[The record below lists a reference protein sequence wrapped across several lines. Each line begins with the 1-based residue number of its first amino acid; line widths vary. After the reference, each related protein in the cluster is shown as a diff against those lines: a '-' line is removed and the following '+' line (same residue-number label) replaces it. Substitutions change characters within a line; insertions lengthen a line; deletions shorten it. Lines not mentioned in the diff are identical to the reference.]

1 MLTLSEET
9 ESLAQRLAEAQN
21 LSVDAAVRGAL
32 EQQARSVGVTR
43 PAESG
48 RVSNEE
54 IARRR
59 AATEELQRQLDALP
73 ILDHRPWQEIAD
85 EINEL

>member
-9 ESLAQRLAEAQN
+9 ESLAQQLAEAQN
-21 LSVDAAVRGAL
+21 LSVDAAVRRAL

-43 PAESG
+43 TAESG
-48 RVSNEE
+48 RVPDEE
-54 IARRR
+54 VARRR
-59 AATEELQRQLDALP
+59 AAMRELQAQIAALP
-73 ILDHRPWQEIAD
+73 ILDPRPIQEIVD

>member
-9 ESLAQRLAEAQN
+9 ETLAHRLADAQK
-21 LSVDAAVRGAL
+21 LPVDTAVRRAL
-32 EQQARSVGVTR
+32 EQQARSVGVAP

-48 RVSNEE
+48 RVSDEE
-54 IARRR
+54 VTRRR
-59 AATEELQRQLDALP
+59 AAIEEITRQIDALP

>member
-9 ESLAQRLAEAQN
+9 ENLAQQLAEAQN
-21 LSVDAAVRGAL
+21 LSVDAAVRRAL

-43 PAESG
+43 QTETG
-48 RVSNEE
+48 RVPDEE
-54 IARRR
+54 VARRR
-59 AATEELQRQLDALP
+59 AAMEEITRQIDALP